1 MSFYLS
7 LEKKLWVEDVN
18 FVDLQTLDSPEL
30 GPKSLHLGVIDII
43 RKQRLNLSPRSEQ

>member
-1 MSFYLS
+1 M
-7 LEKKLWVEDVN
+7 EDVN

-43 RKQRLNLSPRSEQ
+43 RYQRLNLSPINQQ